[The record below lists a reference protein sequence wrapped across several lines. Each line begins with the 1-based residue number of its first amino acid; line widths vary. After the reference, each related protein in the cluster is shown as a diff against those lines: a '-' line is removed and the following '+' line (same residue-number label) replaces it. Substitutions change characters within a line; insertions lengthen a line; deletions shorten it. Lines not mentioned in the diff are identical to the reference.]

1 MNTARTH
8 TPPATGDAP
17 ACAGDAFAELAHEH
31 QHIDWQALR
40 ARLFASRDTL
50 ASPEAD
56 YAATRL
62 PLRGSF
68 DDDAASRLGVYQT
81 SLRPVNPAASSNGKS
96 VEVTKGSV
104 ADAHGN
110 GERG

>member
-1 MNTARTH
+1 MNIARNH
-8 TPPATGDAP
+8 TFPPTGDAP
-17 ACAGDAFAELAHEH
+17 IRAEDAFADLPPEH
-31 QHIDWQALR
+31 RHIDWQALR
-40 ARLFASRDTL
+40 TRLFASRDTL

-68 DDDAASRLGVYQT
+68 DDDAALRLGVYQT